1 MGRNAKA
8 METYEKVLEMNPESD
23 EAKQGDK
30 SFLNQS
36 FSITVKSLSF

>member
-23 EAKQGDK
+23 EAKQGDRY
-30 SFLNQS
+30 
-36 FSITVKSLSF
+36 